1 MELTKQTETLKD
13 FRGRREA
20 VGEPLESGT
29 NSLLWRNGQTDRQ
42 TGWNIKTTKS
52 RQRGGSRYKRES
64 YQTKES
70 NKLTKVPH
78 QIFFLSFFQK
88 PCCRD

>member
-29 NSLLWRNGQTDRQ
+29 KSLLWRDRQ
-42 TGWNIKTTKS
+42 TDSLEHKHNQKQAER
-52 RQRGGSRYKRES
+52 RQ
-64 YQTKES
+64 
-70 NKLTKVPH
+70 
-78 QIFFLSFFQK
+78 
-88 PCCRD
+88 